1 MNPTNLLQQ
10 NIPSANFWSLYKQ
23 KPKTFCTSPIANKEK
38 QDGDK
43 SHNVKSRKTLQIPV
57 RATKSK
63 MTFGHYFEILASQN
77 AKVFQILNSRKKL
90 NY

>member
-1 MNPTNLLQQ
+1 MNPKNLLQQ
-10 NIPSANFWSLYKQ
+10 NIPSTNFWSLYKQ
-23 KPKTFCTSPIANKEK
+23 KQKPRTFCTSPIANTEK

-57 RATKSK
+57 RAAKNK

-77 AKVFQILNSRKKL
+77 AKVFQISNSRK
-90 NY
+90 N